1 MSPQNPGADTG
12 SQPLNESPAQKGGLS
27 FSADLIRSDQRLMK
41 RSRLSTRALATS
53 SALYIHRLANRRRI
67 GGINDRSWHFS
78 EMPTASG
85 NVSFEGEQTRRKR
98 AAMTV
103 EVAPND
109 ERVAKFVI
117 AMLIFPRDRA
127 TSAIRSSI
135 TGGGHGD

>member
-67 GGINDRSWHFS
+67 GGINVRSWHKR
-78 EMPTASG
+78 E
-85 NVSFEGEQTRRKR
+85 VSRRLLGR
-98 AAMTV
+98 PSHRPEDSVREHSLVAAVLPDRRLM
-103 EVAPND
+103 A
-109 ERVAKFVI
+109 ERRI
-117 AMLIFPRDRA
+117 EY
-127 TSAIRSSI
+127 TSLA
-135 TGGGHGD
+135 